1 MAGKGNKKRNSKD
14 STKAKD
20 KPKPK
25 KRKNGHSGGGSG
37 TSKSSKFH
45 GDIFNDGAMEN
56 AYLVCHNV
64 QVGRL
69 PKNRFLFSTKLLL
82 FRNYTLNLP
91 HHDDVS
97 GCVESSR
104 LSMARSKEEK
114 RQTKVNNYKK
124 NSKKK

>member
-14 STKAKD
+14 STKGKD
-20 KPKPK
+20 KQKPKPK

-64 QVGRL
+64 QVGRKT
-69 PKNRFLFSTKLLL
+69 KNRFLFSTKSL
-82 FRNYTLNLP
+82 FFYI
-91 HHDDVS
+91 
-97 GCVESSR
+97 
-104 LSMARSKEEK
+104 AFSKITCLIHIMQMDF
-114 RQTKVNNYKK
+114 RMC
-124 NSKKK
+124 